1 MTNITISDLVNMD
14 ELQTAIDARLI
25 NVRSADDGQL
35 IYNYSDAAMYTPGAW
50 DIPAVRVCRG
60 LITRADGTVVARP
73 WVKFFNHGQAEAGAL
88 DLDAPV
94 EVTDKID
101 GSLGILHVDEAG
113 CIRVATRGSFE
124 SDQAI
129 HATARLSE
137 MDYVTTWDAEI
148 TPLVEIVYPENRI
161 VCDYGTDDYLML
173 LGGVETQTGVYLSP
187 AEVSNRIGWCGPVT
201 VTFPYGSLRDAL
213 AAPPRR
219 GAEGMCVRY
228 LNENRIVKV
237 KQEDYVALHRIV
249 TRLSEKTVW
258 RHLLDGGTLAGML
271 AGLPDELHLW
281 TRDVAEGLILRTW
294 DTADR
299 ARHVFS
305 TIDADTR
312 KDFAGQALHHPE
324 KALLFMLYD
333 GKPIE
338 NAILRTLEPRGDA
351 RAKHITE
358 DVA

>member
-1 MTNITISDLVNMD
+1 MLKLDDVLNREDL
-14 ELQTAIDARLI
+14 TAAIEARLI
-25 NVRSADDGQL
+25 NVRDASDGQL

-50 DIPAVRVCRG
+50 DNPAVRICRG
-60 LITRADGTVVARP
+60 LITAANGTIVARP
-73 WVKFFNHGQAEAGAL
+73 WVKFFNHGQVEAGAL

-101 GSLGILHVDEAG
+101 GSLGILHLDESSL
-113 CIRVATRGSFE
+113 IRVATRGSFE

-129 HATARLSE
+129 HGTGLINE
-137 MDYVTTWDAEI
+137 YDYVTIWDHAI

-161 VCDYGTDDYLML
+161 VCDYGNDDHLVL
-173 LGGVETQTGVYLSP
+173 LGGVVIETGEYLSP
-187 AEVSNRIGWCGPVT
+187 TEVRQRIGWTGPVT
-201 VTFPYGSLRDAL
+201 DVFPYASLRDAL
-213 AAPPRR
+213 AAKPRP

-228 LNENRIVKV
+228 LHESRIVKV
-237 KQEDYVALHRIV
+237 KQEDYIALHRIV

-258 RHLLDGGTLAGML
+258 RHLLDGGSLSDL
-271 AGLPDELHLW
+271 LDGLPDELHPW
-281 TRDVAEGLILRTW
+281 TADVADDLLGRAVDIADAARAIFFGL
-294 DTADR
+294 DR
-299 ARHVFS
+299 ETS
-305 TIDADTR
+305 R
-312 KDFAGQALHHPE
+312 KDFAAQAIEHPE

>member
-1 MTNITISDLVNMD
+1 MSNITIADLVNMD
-14 ELQTAIDARLI
+14 ELRTAIEARLI

-50 DIPAVRVCRG
+50 DSMAVRICRG
-60 LITRADGTVVARP
+60 LITDPDGVIVARP
-73 WVKFFNHGQAEAGAL
+73 WVKFFNHGQAEAGTL

-101 GSLGILHVDEAG
+101 GSLGVLHLDESGA
-113 CIRVATRGSFE
+113 IRVATRGSFE
-124 SDQAI
+124 SDQAA
-129 HATARLSE
+129 HATARLNE

-161 VCDYGTDDYLML
+161 VCDYGTDDYLIL
-173 LGGVETQTGVYLSP
+173 LGGVVTQTGDYLSP
-187 AEVSNRIGWCGPVT
+187 AEVSNRIGWCGPIT
-201 VTFPYGSLRDAL
+201 VTFPYDSLKAAL
-213 AAPPRR
+213 EAPPRR

-228 LNENRIVKV
+228 LDENRIVKV
-237 KQEDYVALHRIV
+237 KQEDYIALHRIV

-258 RHLLDGGTLAGML
+258 RHLLDGGTLTGML
-271 AGLPDELHLW
+271 AGLPDELHPW
-281 TRDVAEGLILRTW
+281 TRDVAEGLILDTW

-305 TIDADTR
+305 TIEAESR
-312 KDFAGQALHHPE
+312 KDFAEQALRFPE

-333 GKPIE
+333 GKPVE